1 MRNMLVYEPDDLTS
15 VLMLTEPSSVQAV
28 KYIEYDTAFAEE
40 EKKQAKALKVACNL
54 NDAASKLK
62 LKEYKQAEKLC
73 TKVRN
78 FDLRNFCEVQFCAWL
93 CLPHGLPLY
102 PGVGA

>member
-1 MRNMLVYEPDDLTS
+1 M
-15 VLMLTEPSSVQAV
+15 

-73 TKVRN
+73 TKVSNCFLKPPEVLLFLLVFRLLTVMS
-78 FDLRNFCEVQFCAWL
+78 FYRCWSLR
-93 CLPHGLPLY
+93 
-102 PGVGA
+102 VGM

>member
-1 MRNMLVYEPDDLTS
+1 M
-15 VLMLTEPSSVQAV
+15 

-73 TKVRN
+73 TKVSN
-78 FDLRNFCEVQFCAWL
+78 CYLRNLLRSFLF
-93 CLPHGLPLY
+93 
-102 PGVGA
+102 VGFFFFFSITNGDTFDRFWSLRVGM